1 MSLKYWIAATR
12 PKTLPAGAVPVII
25 GSAFSFS
32 EGSFDWLYFSIILF
46 CSIAIQILVNY
57 INEIFDYK
65 KGADNKDRLGP
76 QRAVAAGLISVK
88 SMTTVSSILM
98 IITFAMGMILV
109 AKAGWVI
116 LAIGLLSLLFSYSYT
131 GGPYPLAYNGLGDIF
146 VLVFFGIAAVNGT
159 YFVFAEHF
167 SLDVYIASLA
177 PGFISMNLL
186 GVNNIRDIEGD
197 RIVGKMT
204 LSVKLG
210 RENSIKLHHFLIIL
224 TYLVPIILFFL
235 MNSYWILLPI
245 LSFPYSEYIQ
255 KKLKISYGA
264 ELNKLLADTGKLL
277 ILYGLLLTIGIIL
290 S

>member
-1 MSLKYWIAATR
+1 MSIKYWIAATR
-12 PKTLPAGAVPVII
+12 PKTLPAGAVPVLI
-25 GSAFSFS
+25 GSAFAFEDGNFEWS
-32 EGSFDWLYFSIILF
+32 YFSIIIF

-65 KGADNKDRLGP
+65 KGADNHERLGP

-88 SMTTVSSILM
+88 SMTIASSILM
-98 IITFAMGMILV
+98 LITFSMGMILV

-116 LAIGLLSLLFSYSYT
+116 LAIGLLSLLFSYAYT

-159 YFVFAEHF
+159 YYVFAEHF
-167 SLDVYIASLA
+167 SLDVFIASLA

-186 GVNNIRDIEGD
+186 GINNIRDIEGD
-197 RIVGKMT
+197 KKVGKMT

-210 RENSIKLHHFLIIL
+210 RDNSIKLHSFLIGL
-224 TYLVPIILFFL
+224 TYLVPIALYLIMQSF
-235 MNSYWILLPI
+235 WILLPL
-245 LSFPYSEYIQ
+245 LSIPYSDYIQ
-255 KKLKISYGA
+255 RKLKKTYGT
-264 ELNKLLADTGKLL
+264 ELNKLLANTGKLL
-277 ILYGLLLTIGIIL
+277 ILYGLLLTIGVLL